1 MKYFLL
7 GFCLIPFLMFAQVP
21 ETPSHLMTEEEEQ
34 ELIMGDGVLID
45 EEVDVELGEI
55 NTIQETRDWESVNEP
70 SYQLSYPK
78 DWVLNQEGIMGTT
91 LIIFS
96 PLEGPDDDFKE
107 NVNLVVQDLKGMNI
121 DMDQYVE
128 ISEAQLENLMTDYKP
143 LLSKRSKMKGQ
154 EFHRLSYNAK
164 QGIYDLELEQHLY
177 IVNEKAYVL
186 TFTREIDSGK
196 ELKEIAKLIFEGFTF
211 KG

>member
-1 MKYFLL
+1 
-7 GFCLIPFLMFAQVP
+7 MFAQVP